1 MFRAAFGM
9 EEAMRWGRKD
19 EMTAG
24 KWMVVIAFAI
34 TLWGTFYGIHIHHFR
49 ELKAKQQERLLKL

>member
-1 MFRAAFGM
+1 M

-19 EMTAG
+19 EMTVG